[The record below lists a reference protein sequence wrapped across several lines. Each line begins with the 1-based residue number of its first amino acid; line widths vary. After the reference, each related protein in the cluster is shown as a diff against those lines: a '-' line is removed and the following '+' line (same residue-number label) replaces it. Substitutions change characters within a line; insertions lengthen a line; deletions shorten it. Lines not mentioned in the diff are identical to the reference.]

1 MRILLRIKIAVLVT
15 LLAGCSVLGP
25 VKTTPVSSYTLT
37 AGEQTP
43 QPARHGKQVL
53 LIATPTA
60 ASGYQ
65 SADMIYTLDR
75 YELKSFAK
83 HRWVAPPADMLQ
95 PLLLQSLQN
104 SGCFNAVVAPPF
116 SGSADLVL
124 DTKILTLQ
132 QEFSGNTSQV
142 TLALQTTLSDST
154 TRKVVL
160 NQQLQTSVAASANT
174 PYAGVIAANQATQQL
189 LQEITQRVCR
199 R

>member
-1 MRILLRIKIAVLVT
+1 MKLLLRIKIIILMVL
-15 LLAGCSVLGP
+15 LSGCSLGP
-25 VKTTPVSSYTLT
+25 VKSTPVSSYTLT

-43 QPARHGKQVL
+43 QPTRHSKQVL

-104 SGCFNAVVAPPF
+104 SGCFGAVVAPPF

-154 TRKVVL
+154 THKVVL
-160 NQQLQTSVAASANT
+160 NQQLQTTVSVSVNT

-189 LQEITQRVCR
+189 LQEITQRVCHR
-199 R
+199 